1 MNKQAWTAI
10 RATAFLAV
18 AMPLVGCK
26 SDLNQQLLERE
37 LRMQEDQIYQ
47 LQDELQE
54 KCVRLDRSAGENTS
68 LRKQLGIVDAD
79 ASLPSRM
86 RLPPGVAAPGLTL
99 PPMAVPPSPALIP
112 PPIFVP
118 PGNSSAPSG
127 PNGSAPGGL
136 RFGSPER
143 SLPPQSPA
151 PRGGLAPPTLDRV
164 PPLSDESSS
173 QGAAASVGQRISYEE
188 SLAEGPSVTH
198 LVINQQR
205 TECFD
210 GDGDG
215 VSEGLAVVFE
225 PRDADQRLVT
235 AAGDVSIIVLDPA
248 AVPGVSGESVC
259 IARWDIPT
267 HEAITHFRRTSR
279 ARGLHFVLRFPGQ
292 LPQTDHLRLVVRMT
306 AFDGKVFETDSTVA
320 THAKAVP

>member
-99 PPMAVPPSPALIP
+99 PPMAVPASPALIP
-112 PPIFVP
+112 PPVFVP
-118 PGNSSAPSG
+118 PGSASAPSG
-127 PNGSAPGGL
+127 PNRSAPSGL
-136 RFGSPER
+136 RFGSPEG
-143 SLPPQSPA
+143 SLPPQSSE
-151 PRGGLAPPTLDRV
+151 PRGVVPPTLDGV
-164 PPLSDESSS
+164 PPLPDEPITR
-173 QGAAASVGQRISYEE
+173 GAAGPVGRRISYEE
-188 SLAEGPSVTH
+188 SLAEGSSVTH

-235 AAGDVSIIVLDPA
+235 AAGDVSIMVLDPA
-248 AVPGVSGESVC
+248 VDPGISGESVC
-259 IARWDIPT
+259 MARWDIPT
-267 HEAITHFRRTSR
+267 QEAITHFRRTSR

-292 LPQTDHLRLVVRMT
+292 LPQADHLRLVVRMT
-306 AFDGKVFETDSTVA
+306 AFDGKVFETDSLVA
-320 THAKAVP
+320 THAKPIP